1 MKSSLITH
9 VKSLTTI
16 LAQRQNLRI
25 DPTVYSEDYKTK
37 SLPKEIVMHLA
48 QLYELMSVEI
58 DLFNRQAS
66 GADRI
71 EVPLAIISGVD
82 VKFPEIKNAS
92 RWSTLINEGI
102 ELKYVSGSRYE
113 WSVFMYW
120 WSGYNKRKIERLT
133 WYKYLNG
140 A

>member
-1 MKSSLITH
+1 MIQ
-9 VKSLTTI
+9 
-16 LAQRQNLRI
+16 LA
-25 DPTVYSEDYKTK
+25 E
-37 SLPKEIVMHLA
+37 
-48 QLYELMSVEI
+48 LYELISVEI
-58 DLFNRQAS
+58 DLFNQHAS

-71 EVPLAIISGVD
+71 EVPLAIISGVV
-82 VKFPEIKNAS
+82 VKLPEIHNAS

-113 WSVFMYW
+113 WSIFMYW
-120 WSGYNKRKIERLT
+120 WSGYNNRKIERLT

>member
-1 MKSSLITH
+1 
-9 VKSLTTI
+9 
-16 LAQRQNLRI
+16 
-25 DPTVYSEDYKTK
+25 
-37 SLPKEIVMHLA
+37 MHLA
-48 QLYELMSVEI
+48 ELYELISVEI

-71 EVPLAIISGVD
+71 EVPLAIISGVV

-102 ELKYVSGSRYE
+102 ELKYVSGSRHE
-113 WSVFMYW
+113 WSLFMYW

-133 WYKYLNG
+133 WYKYLG
-140 A
+140 GS